1 MGHLSIYFLN
11 FCDLLDDEIIKHL
24 TLSNWYYVSMNNI
37 KLEFVS
43 KNKNCL
49 KSKGISPF
57 EKLS

>member
-1 MGHLSIYFLN
+1 MGHLSIYFFN
-11 FCDLLDDEIIKHL
+11 SCDLLDDEIIKHL
-24 TLSNWYYVSMNNI
+24 TLSNWFYVSMNNI
-37 KLEFVS
+37 KLKFVS